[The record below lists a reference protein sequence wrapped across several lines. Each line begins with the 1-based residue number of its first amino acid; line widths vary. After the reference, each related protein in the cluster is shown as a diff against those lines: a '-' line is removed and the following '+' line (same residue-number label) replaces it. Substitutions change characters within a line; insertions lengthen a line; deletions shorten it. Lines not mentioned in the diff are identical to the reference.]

1 MAAVPASCPHRPPCP
16 GCPRWGEAGLAPE
29 ALRAL
34 AALAAEHGIAPP
46 RVVEGPLL
54 GWRHRARLMVRG
66 RAASPKVGL
75 FQAGTH
81 RIADVPRCSVH
92 HPRVN
97 EVAAALRRA
106 LRATGTPPYADAP
119 HRGRLRAVQ
128 VVVER
133 ASGTA
138 QVVLVANDADPAS
151 LAPLCDALRA
161 ELGSALHSLWW
172 NGNPERTNVI
182 LGPLWRHVC
191 GPDMVEERLGGARV
205 FFPPGAFGQANLPLA
220 DRLAGEVAAA
230 VPDGVSLVEF
240 HAGCGAFGLAALP
253 RAARA
258 VLNERAPAALAGLA
272 RGLSVL
278 PGGLRGRAALVPGEA
293 GAHAALVAG
302 ADAVI
307 VDPPRK
313 GLEPA
318 LLAALCATPPARL
331 VAVSC
336 ALPAFL
342 REARALAAAGL
353 RLRALSAWA
362 LFPMTAHVETCAVF
376 ERGNGRPRAPAG
388 RPR

>member
-1 MAAVPASCPHRPPCP
+1 MSTVPGPCPHRPPCP
-16 GCPRWGEAGLAPE
+16 GCPRFGEAGVAPAALA
-29 ALRAL
+29 AL

-81 RIADVPRCSVH
+81 RIADVPRCGVH
-92 HPRVN
+92 HPLVN

-106 LRATGTPPYADAP
+106 VRATGTPPYADAP
-119 HRGRLRAVQ
+119 HRGLLRAVQ

-133 ASGTA
+133 ASATA

-151 LAPLCDALRA
+151 LAPLDGALRA
-161 ELGSALHSLWW
+161 ELGPALHSLWW
-172 NGNPERTNVI
+172 NGNPDRTNVI
-182 LGPLWRHVC
+182 LGPLWHHVC
-191 GPDMVEERLGGARV
+191 GPDVVEERLGGARV

-220 DRLAGEVAAA
+220 DRLAAEVAAA
-230 VPDGVSLVEF
+230 VPAGASLVEL
-240 HAGCGAFGLAALP
+240 HAGVGAFGLAALP

-258 VLNERAPAALAGLA
+258 VLNERAPAALAGLE

-278 PGGLRGRAALVPGEA
+278 PPALRARVALAPGPA
-293 GAHAALVAG
+293 SAHAGLVAG
-302 ADAVI
+302 ADAVV

-313 GLEPA
+313 GLEPE
-318 LLAALCATPPARL
+318 LLAGLCARPPARL
-331 VAVSC
+331 VALAC
-336 ALPAFL
+336 GLPAFL

-353 RLRALSAWA
+353 RLRDLSAWA
-362 LFPMTAHVETCAVF
+362 LFPMTEHVETLAIF
-376 ERGNGRPRAPAG
+376 EPR
-388 RPR
+388 